1 MLDAFVAFW
10 RRIAGRLY
18 CVGGLAVLAV
28 VALAA
33 SAIYFA
39 NLTSQATNKLFDEGL
54 VGIVDATEIEI
65 LLEKHRR
72 MIETVPTQTTNIQVT
87 KHRRLAEAFYD
98 RIADL
103 AQSSDNTLA
112 QSIVSGLPELNSK
125 ARLVLL
131 YAENGASN
139 TDGALTAVVDYAKA
153 ADEMQE
159 RIRTYRTERI
169 KAAGEKV
176 SELLY
181 VGRLLNTGVIAAA
194 LAILVLIGPLSL
206 FLIRN
211 IVVRLKG
218 VTGAM
223 HQLAANDTSVR
234 IDAVNAADEIGDM
247 ARAVD
252 VFKTNAITLLEHKSK
267 LEQMN
272 FWLDVALNNMT
283 RGLSLFDADQRLVV
297 CNQIYQK
304 LYDLPDELVRPGTPF
319 QRIIDHRIPLIG
331 AIEGEKTTSGAIA
344 DSINAIV
351 ASPSV
356 ESFSQEMMDGR
367 MIQVS
372 VQPLPAGGWV
382 ALHEDITET
391 RRAQATAAKLA
402 RQDTL
407 TGLANRLRFREEL
420 EDGCSRLDEGYN
432 FWLLCIDLDH
442 FKDVNDTLGHPTGDA
457 LLQAVAARLMD
468 TARGRDL
475 VVRMGGDEFAI
486 IQSGADSRQQAETLT
501 QRVIKAVSQ
510 PYQIHGHKIVIGA
523 TVGIA
528 GAPMDAT
535 DPDQLL
541 KYADMALYRAKS
553 MGRGTH
559 AFFEPEMAGRLKIR
573 RSLELDLRRA
583 LAENQL
589 ELHYQPIIDLSTE
602 RIVSCEALMRW
613 RHPDRGMV
621 SPVDFIALAEEMGLI
636 MPMGEWA
643 LRTACA
649 AATSWPSDVKVA
661 VNLSAVQFKG
671 ADLVAVV
678 IEALERSGLPAERLE
693 LEVTESLLLDQ
704 DPKTLQLLHLL
715 QHLGVRI
722 ALDDFGTGY
731 SSLSY
736 LRSFPFDKIK
746 IDQTFVRDLTQRQ
759 DCAAIVTAV
768 AHLAQSLNMKTV
780 AEGVETSEHLTKVRA
795 AGCTQ
800 AQGYL
805 FSRPVPATDIV
816 DVITECNRRLKDA
829 A

>member
-1 MLDAFVAFW
+1 MVDAFVAFW
-10 RRIAGRLY
+10 RRIGGRLY
-18 CVGGLAVLAV
+18 CVGGLAFLAV
-28 VALAA
+28 VAMAAA
-33 SAIYFA
+33 SMYFA
-39 NLTSQATNKLFDEGL
+39 SLTSKATHKLFDDGL
-54 VGIVDATEIEI
+54 VGIVDAAEIEI
-65 LLEKHRR
+65 LVERHRR
-72 MIETVPTQTTNIQVT
+72 IIETAPSQASRSLVM
-87 KHRRLAEAFYD
+87 KHGRAAEALFS
-98 RIADL
+98 RINDL
-103 AQSSDNTLA
+103 AAASDDALGYKIASS
-112 QSIVSGLPELNSK
+112 LPEIAQQ
-125 ARLVLL
+125 ARRVLL
-131 YAENGASN
+131 YAENEV
-139 TDGALTAVVDYAKA
+139 TDKATEAVRDYVEA
-153 ADEMQE
+153 ADNLQE
-159 RIRTYRTERI
+159 RIRVYRAERI
-169 KAAGEKV
+169 RVAADKV

-181 VGRLLNTGVIAAA
+181 MGRALMLGVAAA
-194 LAILVLIGPLSL
+194 AITTLVLIGPLGFL
-206 FLIRN
+206 LIRS

-223 HQLAANDTSVR
+223 ERLAANDTDVD
-234 IDAVNAADEIGDM
+234 IEAVQAPDEIGEM

-252 VFKTNAITLLEHKSK
+252 VFKCNAITLLDHKSK

-283 RGLSLFDADQRLVV
+283 RGLSLVDVEQRLVV
-297 CNQIYQK
+297 CNALYQQM
-304 LYDLPDELVRPGTPF
+304 YDLPAELVRPGTHF
-319 QRIIDHRIPLIG
+319 DKILQHRIALIG
-331 AIEGEKTTSGAIA
+331 TIEGESTTNGAIA
-344 DSINAIV
+344 ENFGRIIQSGTAQ
-351 ASPSV
+351 
-356 ESFSQEMMDGR
+356 SFNQQMMDGR
-367 MIQVS
+367 SIHVS
-372 VQPLPAGGWV
+372 LRPLPNGGWV
-382 ALHEDITET
+382 ALHEDVTEE
-391 RRAQATAAKLA
+391 RRAQAKMAKLA
-402 RQDTL
+402 RHDTL
-407 TGLANRLRFREEL
+407 TGLANRLLFREEL
-420 EDGCSRLDEGYN
+420 EEACRGLEQGHS
-432 FWLLCIDLDH
+432 FSLLCIDLDH

-468 TARGRDL
+468 TARGRD
-475 VVRMGGDEFAI
+475 VVARIGGDEFAI
-486 IQSGADSRQQAETLT
+486 VQAGAQTRPQAETFT
-501 QRVIKAVSQ
+501 QRLIKAVSQ
-510 PYQIHGHKIVIGA
+510 PYQIHGHKIIIGA

-528 GAPMDAT
+528 FAPLDGS

-559 AFFEPEMAGRLKIR
+559 AFFESEMAGRLKVR

-583 LAENQL
+583 LAEEQL
-589 ELHYQPIIDLSTE
+589 ELYYQPIIDLATE
-602 RIVSCEALMRW
+602 TIVSCEALMRW

-643 LRTACA
+643 LRTACL
-649 AATSWPSDVKVA
+649 AATSWPENVKVA

-671 ADLVAVV
+671 TDLVGIV
-678 IEALERSGLPAERLE
+678 IEALERSGLPADRLE

-746 IDQTFVRDLTQRQ
+746 IDQTFVRDIPQRE

-768 AHLAQSLNMKTV
+768 AQLAQSLDMRTV
-780 AEGVETSEHLTKVRA
+780 AEGVETAEHLAKVRA

-805 FSRPVPATDIV
+805 FSRPVPAADIV
-816 DVITECNRRLKDA
+816 GVISDCNRRLKDA

>member
-1 MLDAFVAFW
+1 MVDAFVAFW
-10 RRIAGRLY
+10 RRIGGRLY
-18 CVGGLAVLAV
+18 CVGGLAFLAV

-33 SAIYFA
+33 SSIYFA
-39 NLTSQATNKLFDEGL
+39 SLTSQATHKLFDDGL
-54 VGIVDATEIEI
+54 VGIVDAAEIEI
-65 LLEKHRR
+65 LVERHRR
-72 MIETVPTQTTNIQVT
+72 IIETAPSQQSRSLVM
-87 KHRRLAEAFYD
+87 KHGRIAEALYSRID
-98 RIADL
+98 DLAAASDDTLGHRIASGLPDL
-103 AQSSDNTLA
+103 AQEA
-112 QSIVSGLPELNSK
+112 K
-125 ARLVLL
+125 RVLL
-131 YAENGASN
+131 YAENQV
-139 TDGALTAVVDYAKA
+139 TDKATEAVGDYARA
-153 ADEMQE
+153 ADNLQE
-159 RIRTYRTERI
+159 RIRVYRAERI
-169 KAAGEKV
+169 KVAASKV
-176 SELLY
+176 SELLHM
-181 VGRLLNTGVIAAA
+181 GQLLMLGVAAA
-194 LAILVLIGPLSL
+194 AITTLVLIGPLSF
-206 FLIRN
+206 FLIRS

-223 HQLAANDTSVR
+223 ERLAANDTTVSIEAV
-234 IDAVNAADEIGDM
+234 DAPDEIGEM

-252 VFKTNAITLLEHKSK
+252 VFKCNAITLLDHKSK

-283 RGLSLFDADQRLVV
+283 RGLSLVDVDQRLVV
-297 CNQIYQK
+297 CNALYQQM
-304 LYDLPDELVRPGTPF
+304 YDLPAELVQPGTPF
-319 QRIIDHRIPLIG
+319 EKILQHRIALIG
-331 AIEGEKTTSGAIA
+331 TIEGESTTNDAIA
-344 DSINAIV
+344 EGFMRIIQSHTAQ
-351 ASPSV
+351 
-356 ESFSQEMMDGR
+356 SFSQQMMDGR
-367 MIQVS
+367 AIQVS
-372 VQPLPAGGWV
+372 LRPLPNGGWV
-382 ALHEDITET
+382 ALHEDVTEE
-391 RRAQATAAKLA
+391 RKAQANMAKLA
-402 RQDTL
+402 RHDTL
-407 TGLANRLRFREEL
+407 TGLANRLLFREEL
-420 EDGCSRLDEGYN
+420 EEACRRIEQEHS
-432 FWLLCIDLDH
+432 FSLLCIDLDH

-468 TARGRDL
+468 TARGRD
-475 VVRMGGDEFAI
+475 VVARIGGDEFAI
-486 IQSGADSRQQAETLT
+486 IQAGAHTRPQAENFT
-501 QRVIKAVSQ
+501 QRLIKAVSQ
-510 PYQIHGHKIVIGA
+510 PYQIHGHKIIIGA

-528 GAPMDAT
+528 FAPTDAS

-541 KYADMALYRAKS
+541 KCADMALYRAKS

-559 AFFEPEMAGRLKIR
+559 AFFEAEMAGRLKVR

-589 ELHYQPIIDLSTE
+589 ELYYQPIIDLATE
-602 RIVSCEALMRW
+602 TIVSCEALMRW

-643 LRTACA
+643 LRTACV
-649 AATSWPSDVKVA
+649 AATSWPENVKVA

-671 ADLVAVV
+671 TDLVGIV

-746 IDQTFVRDLTQRQ
+746 IDQTFVRDVPQRE

-768 AHLAQSLNMKTV
+768 AQLAKSLNMRTV
-780 AEGVETSEHLTKVRA
+780 AEGVETNEHLEKVRA

-805 FSRPVPATDIV
+805 FSRPVPASDIV
-816 DVITECNRRLKDA
+816 RVITDCNRRLKDA